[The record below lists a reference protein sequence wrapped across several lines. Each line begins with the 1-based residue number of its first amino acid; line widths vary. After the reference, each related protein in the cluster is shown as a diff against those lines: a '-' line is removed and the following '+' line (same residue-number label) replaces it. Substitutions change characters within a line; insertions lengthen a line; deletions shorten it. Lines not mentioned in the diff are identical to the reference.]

1 MKELDERICNA
12 IKRLDEYFGPLNYV
26 ICGSIGLYIQG
37 IYLDREPHDL
47 DIIIPNNRDQ
57 GLLKRLFRIAYKSSG
72 FILDFPIRPLQ
83 GNEEII
89 TVKFNDLTVNVQEK
103 HNILLCKQ
111 IIVNNHLFA
120 SKSEEKQKQDIL
132 KIKLTLNN
140 GTDYSQRK

>member
-1 MKELDERICNA
+1 MKELDKRICNA
-12 IKRLDEYFGPLNYV
+12 IKRLNDYFGEQKYI
-26 ICGSIGLYIQG
+26 ICGSVGLYIQG
-37 IYLDREPHDL
+37 IDLGREPHDL

-89 TVKFNDLTVNVQEK
+89 IVKFNGLTVNVQEK

-140 GTDYSQRK
+140 GTDYSQ